1 MINGKGYSS
10 FDRSKLYSYWNEFF
24 VYENSSLAAITEKEL
39 KDEIASQK
47 YKSKPFIDS
56 QQIINIILTRLSKRH
71 KFHEHFHEQFPG
83 ANGSSIL
90 GMQLYTLILKDD
102 KDWCYFITKHPGHL
116 FAHATYFIPI
126 RRDQAANHPE
136 VQISTIR

>member
-10 FDRSKLYSYWNEFF
+10 FDRSKLYSYWNVFF
-24 VYENSSLAAITEKEL
+24 VYEKSSLVAITEKEL
-39 KDEIASQK
+39 KNEIASEK
-47 YKSKPFIDS
+47 YKAKPFIDS

-71 KFHEHFHEQFPG
+71 NFHDQFHEQFPG
-83 ANGSSIL
+83 ANEGSLL

-102 KDWCYFITKHPGHL
+102 KDWCYIVTQHPGHL

-126 RRDQAANHPE
+126 RRNLYANYN
-136 VQISTIR
+136 QCKS